1 MVKFTNSNGNSIE
14 VVPSAMKWSLQDVS
28 ASNSGRDYTG
38 KMYKNKITQKRKL
51 EFEFNG
57 WEWTAVSQILQVI
70 NTEYISVKYPD
81 MMTGTVQTRTFY
93 VGDRETDV
101 YCWWEDSK
109 VLSSLTFNV
118 IER

>member
-14 VVPSAMKWSLQDVS
+14 VIPSSMKWSLQDVS
-28 ASNSGRDYTG
+28 ASSSGRNAAG
-38 KMYKNKITQKRKL
+38 KMFKNRVTQKRKL

-57 WEWTAVSQILQVI
+57 WEWTRVSQILQII
-70 NTEYISVKYPD
+70 NSEYITVKYPD
-81 MMTGTVQTRTFY
+81 MMTGSVQTKTFY

-101 YCWWEDSK
+101 FVWWENAK
-109 VLSSLTFNV
+109 ILSSLTFNV